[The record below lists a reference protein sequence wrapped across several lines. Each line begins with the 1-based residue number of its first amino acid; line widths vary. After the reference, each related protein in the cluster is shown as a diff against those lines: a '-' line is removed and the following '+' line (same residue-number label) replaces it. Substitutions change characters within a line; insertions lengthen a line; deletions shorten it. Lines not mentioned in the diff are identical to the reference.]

1 MAQAF
6 NLKYPSIDDLRKK
19 AKEKMPKFAFE
30 YLDGG
35 CNDDINLKKNTSDIR
50 AVELIPNYLKSKVQV
65 DLKTTLF
72 GETYDAPFGVAPIG
86 LQGLM
91 WPKAPEILAHA
102 AKKQNLPFV
111 LSTVTTSSIEKIGKI
126 SEGKAWFQLYHPAKK
141 EVRDDLIERASNAGY
156 PVLVLLSD
164 VPTFGFRPRDIRN
177 GLAMPPKMSINN
189 FIQILKRPEWAL
201 KTLMNGQPQFESLLP
216 YMPKGLNLNQ
226 LGKFM
231 DATFDGRLN
240 EEKIKPI
247 RDLWKGKIVLK
258 GVASSADMEK
268 AISLGIDGV
277 IISNHGGRQLDAGQ
291 STLHALQSLN
301 KKYEDKITIM
311 MDSGLRSGPDVART
325 LASGAKF
332 TFMGRSF
339 MYGVGAL
346 GSQGGE
352 HTMELIKTELRQV
365 MDQIGCE
372 KTSDFPNFL
381 VK

>member
-19 AKEKMPKFAFE
+19 AKRKMPKFAFE

-346 GSQGGE
+346 GSLGGE